1 MVSLIRE
8 VALDESSIDE
18 YLKVFE
24 TKIKEVDTSK
34 AKQEKRYILTKLML
48 KQLQL
53 DMMTIYNNL
62 ESDNIE
68 HREKLVSFMQKL
80 SAP

>member
-1 MVSLIRE
+1 MVGLIWE
-8 VALDESSIDE
+8 VALDESSLEE
-18 YLKVFE
+18 YLQVFE

-34 AKQEKRYILTKLML
+34 SKLDLRYQQTKQCL

-62 ESDNIE
+62 D
-68 HREKLVSFMQKL
+68 
-80 SAP
+80 